1 MESIFGFLGH
11 FVQEAIYILYHFTAS
26 LGYPSY
32 GIAIILMTIIIKL
45 VLYPL
50 TKTQIK
56 STKAMME
63 LQPKLKELQDR
74 YKDDKMK
81 LNEEIAKVYKA
92 SGVNPVAGCLPM
104 LIQMPILFAIYY
116 GVRDLVFEGP
126 ANFMWMTS
134 IGDPDPYYILPV
146 LSALTTY
153 IASKQTMA
161 DNNSM
166 QNQMMLYFMPLFIGY
181 ISLKFSAALVLYW
194 VVMNIM
200 QIGQQTYME
209 YLEKKELAAKGIFPK
224 KYAQDDAKVDTK
236 DKSAKNSKK

>member
-1 MESIFGFLGH
+1 MDFLGH
-11 FVQEAIYILYHFTAS
+11 LVQQFITLLYHFTGM
-26 LGYPSY
+26 LGYANY
-32 GIAIILMTIIIKL
+32 GIAIVLMTIIIKL
-45 VLYPL
+45 ALYPL
-50 TKTQIK
+50 TKKQIE

-63 LQPKLKELQDR
+63 LQPKLKELQTR

-81 LNEEIAKVYKA
+81 LNEEVAKIYKS

-116 GVRDLVFEGP
+116 GVRDMVYEGP
-126 ANFMWMTS
+126 ANFLWMSNIATDVKNTEFPF
-134 IGDPDPYYILPV
+134 IMPI

-166 QNQMMLYFMPLFIGY
+166 QNQMMLYFMPLMIGY
-181 ISLKFSAALVLYW
+181 MSWQFSGGLVIYW

-200 QIGQQTYME
+200 QIAQQTYMAHLE
-209 YLEKKELAAKGIFPK
+209 NKARAAAVAPKAAVSASEKKEPEK
-224 KYAQDDAKVDTK
+224 KQ
-236 DKSAKNSKK
+236 KNQKK

>member
-1 MESIFGFLGH
+1 MDFLGH
-11 FVQEAIYILYHFTAS
+11 LVQQFITLLYHFTG
-26 LGYPSY
+26 LIGYPNY
-32 GIAIILMTIIIKL
+32 GLAIILMTIVIKL
-45 VLYPL
+45 ALYPL
-50 TKTQIK
+50 TKKQIE

-63 LQPKLKELQDR
+63 LQPKLKALQDR

-81 LNEEIAKVYKA
+81 LNEEVAKIYKS

-116 GVRDLVFEGP
+116 GVRDMVYEGP
-126 ANFMWMTS
+126 ANFLWMSNISLDVRNTEFPF
-134 IGDPDPYYILPV
+134 IMPI

-166 QNQMMLYFMPLFIGY
+166 QNQMMLYFMPLMIGY
-181 ISLKFSAALVLYW
+181 MSWQFSGGLVIYW

-200 QIGQQTYME
+200 QIAQQTYMAHKE
-209 YLEKKELAAKGIFPK
+209 NQAKAKAIAPKSVESAVDKKEKSQK
-224 KYAQDDAKVDTK
+224 K
-236 DKSAKNSKK
+236 